1 MRLSDLV
8 REQAPDLP
16 GGPTSRQRAEPSQSV
31 LLQGS
36 LSKAASPLAQ
46 ESACADWYASAQ
58 HDMAKVGVLVRTNS
72 ALPFDLC
79 ASLAADVVKRLRT
92 SDDLIQCMMVGI
104 PDDYQVANAVNV
116 AILSVKIGMG
126 LHYESAALERL
137 ALAGLFHDLGMWLV
151 PPGIIEK
158 SGALNEEERA
168 RVYAHP
174 EEGRRIVADMG
185 ESYRW
190 LATTIAQEHERWDGR
205 GYPCRLKGGDIAES
219 AQIIGLADVLDALI
233 TPRPYHA
240 RVVPHQALRGL
251 LVQHK
256 QAFQPRLL
264 KTVVDQLSLY
274 PVGTAVRLNDGHIGV
289 VSKVNPRFPL
299 RPVLLVQ
306 RSHEGR
312 TTGDMAP
319 LDLSHE
325 TSTHIVEVLPA
336 TQAA

>member
-16 GGPTSRQRAEPSQSV
+16 GGSASRQQAEPNQALS
-31 LLQGS
+31 LQGS
-36 LSKAASPLAQ
+36 PDTAASLPAQ
-46 ESACADWYASAQ
+46 TPACADWYVSAQ
-58 HDMAKVGVLVRTNS
+58 QEMAKVGALVRANG
-72 ALPFDLC
+72 AVPFDRC

-92 SDDLIQCMMVGI
+92 SDDLIQCMMVGSS
-104 PDDYQVANAVNV
+104 DDYQVANAVNV
-116 AILSVKIGMG
+116 AILSAKIGMG

-137 ALAGLFHDLGMWLV
+137 ALAGLLHDLGMWLV

-158 SGALNEEERA
+158 PGSLNEEEQA

-174 EEGRRIVADMG
+174 EEGRRIVAGMG

-190 LATTIAQEHERWDGR
+190 LATTIAQEHERWDGS

-219 AQIIGLADVLDALI
+219 AQIIGLADVFDALI
-233 TPRPYHA
+233 TQRPYHA

-299 RPVLLVQ
+299 RPVLLVR

-312 TTGDMAP
+312 TTGDPAP

>member
-16 GGPTSRQRAEPSQSV
+16 GGSTSGQRTEPNQTV
-31 LLQGS
+31 LLKGS
-36 LSKAASPLAQ
+36 PGKAASQPAQ
-46 ESACADWYASAQ
+46 AAVCADWFVSAQ
-58 HDMAKVGVLVRTNS
+58 HEMGKVAALVRAKGAVPVDRCS
-72 ALPFDLC
+72 
-79 ASLAADVVKRLRT
+79 SLAADVVKRLRA
-92 SDDLIQCMMVGI
+92 SDDLIQCMMGGS
-104 PDDYQVANAVNV
+104 PADYQVANAVNV

-126 LHYESAALERL
+126 LHYESVALERL
-137 ALAGLFHDLGMWLV
+137 SLAGLLHDLGMWLV
-151 PPGIIEK
+151 PAGIIEK
-158 SGALNEEERA
+158 AGSLNEEEQA
-168 RVYAHP
+168 CIYAHP
-174 EEGRRIVADMG
+174 EEGRRIVAGMG
-185 ESYRW
+185 ESYGW
-190 LATTIAQEHERWDGR
+190 LAMTIAQEHERWDGS

-219 AQIIGLADVLDALI
+219 AQIIGLADTLDALI

-264 KTVVDQLSLY
+264 KTVIDQLSLY

-306 RSHEGR
+306 GSHEGLK
-312 TTGDMAP
+312 TGDMIP

-325 TSTHIVEVLPA
+325 SSTHIVEVLPA
-336 TQAA
+336 MQAA

>member
-8 REQAPDLP
+8 RGQTPDLP
-16 GGPTSRQRAEPSQSV
+16 GGPTSGQRAEPNQAV
-31 LLQGS
+31 PLRGS
-36 LSKAASPLAQ
+36 PDKAASLPAQ
-46 ESACADWYASAQ
+46 AHAGTDWYASAQ
-58 HDMAKVGVLVRTNS
+58 HDMAKVGALVRAS
-72 ALPFDLC
+72 GAVPFDHC

-92 SDDLIQCMMVGI
+92 SDDLIQCMMVGSS
-104 PDDYQVANAVNV
+104 DDYQVANAVNV
-116 AILSVKIGMG
+116 AILSAKIGMG

-137 ALAGLFHDLGMWLV
+137 ALAGLLHDLGMWLV

-158 SGALNEEERA
+158 PGSLNEEEQA
-168 RVYAHP
+168 HVYAHP
-174 EEGRRIVADMG
+174 EEGRRIVAGMG
-185 ESYRW
+185 EPYRW
-190 LATTIAQEHERWDGR
+190 LATTIAQEHERWDGS

-219 AQIIGLADVLDALI
+219 AQIIGLADVFDALI
-233 TPRPYHA
+233 TQRPYHA

-256 QAFQPRLL
+256 QSFQPRLL

-299 RPVLLVQ
+299 RPVLLVR

-312 TTGDMAP
+312 TTGDPAP